1 VILVVGSTGVL
12 GGEVCR
18 LLLENGQPVRVLV
31 RDSSDAGTVDR
42 LRDAG
47 ADVFFG
53 DLREPQSLAAAC
65 VGANAVVSTA
75 TAMRPGNPGEW
86 VLSID
91 RKGQQALA
99 AAAQSAGVG
108 HFVYV
113 SISGNLDSPVTPL
126 QEAKRAVERQLQ
138 ASSMGWTILR
148 PSAFM
153 EVWLSPLLGFDP
165 ANDRA
170 TAYGSG
176 GAPISYI
183 SVSDVARFCVESLS
197 NPAAR
202 NQIIEL
208 GGPDAMTALQV
219 VRVAEGVTG
228 RSIQVHHVPEE
239 ALQAQYDAAPDPLQR
254 SFAGLMLALAA
265 GDVIDMRLTLQ
276 QFQLPLRSVRSHIEA
291 AFGNG
296 ATAELVVTP

>member
-1 VILVVGSTGVL
+1 VILVAGSTGLL

-18 LLLENGQPVRVLV
+18 LLLQQGQHVRALV
-31 RDSSDAGTVDR
+31 RESSDAATVDR
-42 LRDAG
+42 LRQMG
-47 ADVFFG
+47 ADVVFG
-53 DLREPQSLAAAC
+53 DLREPQSLAGAC
-65 VGANAVVSTA
+65 AGSNAVVSTA

-91 RKGQQALA
+91 HTGQQALA
-99 AAAQSAGVG
+99 TAAQSAGVN

-113 SISGNLDSPVTPL
+113 SVSGNLETPTTPL
-126 QEAKRAVERQLQ
+126 LEAKRAVEQQLQ
-138 ASSMGWTILR
+138 RSSMGWTILR

-153 EVWLSPLLGFDP
+153 EIWLSPLLGFDP
-165 ANDRA
+165 NNDRA
-170 TAYGSG
+170 TVYGSG

-202 NQIIEL
+202 NQTIEL
-208 GGPDAMTALQV
+208 GGPDAMTPLQV

-228 RSIQVHHVPEE
+228 RRIQVQQVPEE
-239 ALQAQYDAAPDPLQR
+239 ALQGQYDAAPDPLQK

-276 QFQLPLRSVRSHIEA
+276 HFPLALRSVRQYMEA
-291 AFGNG
+291 AFGRG
-296 ATAELVVTP
+296 ATTELVVTQ

>member
-1 VILVVGSTGVL
+1 VILVVGSTGML

-18 LLLENGQPVRVLV
+18 LLLEQGQPVRALV
-31 RDSSDAGTVDR
+31 RESSGAATVDR
-42 LRDAG
+42 LRQMG
-47 ADVFFG
+47 ADVVYG
-53 DLREPQSLAAAC
+53 DLREPQSLADAC
-65 VGANAVVSTA
+65 AGANAVLSTA

-86 VLSID
+86 VLGID
-91 RKGQQALA
+91 RTGQQALA
-99 AAAQSAGVG
+99 TAAQSAGVD

-113 SISGNLDSPVTPL
+113 SISGNLEVPVMPL
-126 QEAKRAVERQLQ
+126 QEAKRAVEQQLQ
-138 ASSMGWTILR
+138 RSSMGWTILR

-165 ANDRA
+165 PNGRA
-170 TAYGSG
+170 TVYGSG

-202 NQIIEL
+202 NQTIEI
-208 GGPDAMTALQV
+208 GGPDAMTPLQV

-228 RSIQVHHVPEE
+228 RRIQVQHVPEE
-239 ALQAQYDAAPDPLQR
+239 ALQAQFDSAPDPLQK

-265 GDVIDMRLTLQ
+265 GDVIDMRSTLLLFPLT
-276 QFQLPLRSVRSHIEA
+276 LRSVRHHIETT
-291 AFGNG
+291 FGKG
-296 ATAELVVTP
+296 ATPEQVVTT

>member
-1 VILVVGSTGVL
+1 VILVVGSTGLL

-18 LLLENGQPVRVLV
+18 LLLQQGQPVRALV
-31 RDSSDAGTVDR
+31 RESSDAATVDR
-42 LRDAG
+42 LRQMG
-47 ADVFFG
+47 ADVVSG
-53 DLREPQSLAAAC
+53 DLREPQSLADAC
-65 VGANAVVSTA
+65 AGANAVVSTA

-91 RKGQQALA
+91 RTGQQALA
-99 AAAQSAGVG
+99 TAAQSTGID
-108 HFVYV
+108 HFIYV
-113 SISGNLDSPVTPL
+113 SVSGNLETPATPL
-126 QEAKRAVERQLQ
+126 LEAKRAVEQQLQ
-138 ASSMGWTILR
+138 RSSMGWTILR

-165 ANDRA
+165 TNDRA
-170 TAYGSG
+170 TVYGSG

-202 NQIIEL
+202 NRTIEL
-208 GGPDAMTALQV
+208 GGPDAMTPLQV
-219 VRVAEGVTG
+219 VRVAEGVIG
-228 RSIQVHHVPEE
+228 RSVQVQQVPEE
-239 ALQAQYDAAPDPLQR
+239 ALQAQYDAAPDPLQK
-254 SFAGLMLALAA
+254 SFAGLMIALAA

-276 QFQLPLRSVRSHIEA
+276 HFPLTLRSVRQHMEA